1 MCHPHLNNISS
12 LKQKLSTAVFQ
23 NSEMKLLLAV
33 FALLV
38 SVVAQTSPDRQ
49 GYKIVYLPSY
59 GYSHG
64 QQQQQIISQSQI
76 QIQRPEL
83 RPLTSSQDELPV
95 PTEED
100 PDADGI
106 VGVAGQDYPVFNYVP
121 QTSFSCEGQYPGYY
135 ADVDSG
141 CQVFHFCYGEGF
153 HKSFLCPNGSI
164 FNQKTFTCMW
174 WYNVSCQDASDFY
187 QLNAQLY
194 IIPEPKIITG
204 QIRSVPESPPE
215 RQVLVSQPVRPNLVS
230 QPHLPRSQ
238 ILPTLRNHQALN
250 PAPPKS
256 TRKGVRYVL
265 LKVPVSE
272 DGIPQ
277 FGHLQTQ
284 TNAITHEGY
293 GGLPLEVVSHNSKG
307 Y

>member
-1 MCHPHLNNISS
+1 
-12 LKQKLSTAVFQ
+12 
-23 NSEMKLLLAV
+23 MKLLLTV
-33 FALLV
+33 VALLV
-38 SVVAQTSPDRQ
+38 SVIAQESQYRQ
-49 GYKIVYLPSY
+49 GYERVYLPSY

-64 QQQQQIISQSQI
+64 QKQQQIISQSQA
-76 QIQRPEL
+76 QIQKPEFG
-83 RPLTSSQDELPV
+83 PLTTSHDELPV

-106 VGVAGQDYPVFNYVP
+106 VGVAGQDYPVFSYVP
-121 QTSFSCEGQYPGYY
+121 QTGFSCEGQYPGYY

-141 CQVFHFCYGEGF
+141 CQVFHFCYEEGF
-153 HKSFLCPNGSI
+153 QKSFLCPNGSI

-174 WYNVSCQDASDFY
+174 WYNVSCQDAPNFY

-204 QIRSVPESPPE
+204 QVHPAPESPPE
-215 RQVLVSQPVRPNLVS
+215 RHVFVSQPFRPNPVS
-230 QPHLPRSQ
+230 PPRIPEPP
-238 ILPTLRNHQALN
+238 ILPPLRHHQVIN
-250 PAPPKS
+250 PSPPK
-256 TRKGVRYVL
+256 TAKKGIRYVL

-277 FGHLQTQ
+277 LGQFQKQ
-284 TNAITHEGY
+284 ASAITHKGY
-293 GGLPLEVVSHNSKG
+293 GGLPLVVVSHNSKG